1 MSDSSRFATYAEFTP
16 ARPRFTTS
24 KVRSGWR
31 AATMRCRWSE
41 RRWSVGTIAPAACE
55 SPTSRTLAVP
65 AVPAVSVRTEQ
76 RRDERCGL
84 ENRLETDDADDEEG
98 RARGAPRLAEE
109 VDQEPVHQLRPLLM

>member
-24 KVRSGWR
+24 KVRSGRR

-55 SPTSRTLAVP
+55 SPTSRMLAVP
-65 AVPAVSVRTEQ
+65 AVPAVS
-76 RRDERCGL
+76 
-84 ENRLETDDADDEEG
+84 
-98 RARGAPRLAEE
+98 ARGERAAHHALAEE
-109 VDQEPVHQLRPLLM
+109 VDQEPVHQLRPLLMHEVSRVRDDLRP

>member
-55 SPTSRTLAVP
+55 SPTTK
-65 AVPAVSVRTEQ
+65 
-76 RRDERCGL
+76 RDER
-84 ENRLETDDADDEEG
+84 A
-98 RARGAPRLAEE
+98 AHHALAEE
-109 VDQEPVHQLRPLLM
+109 VDQEPVHQLRPLLMHEVSRVRDDLRP